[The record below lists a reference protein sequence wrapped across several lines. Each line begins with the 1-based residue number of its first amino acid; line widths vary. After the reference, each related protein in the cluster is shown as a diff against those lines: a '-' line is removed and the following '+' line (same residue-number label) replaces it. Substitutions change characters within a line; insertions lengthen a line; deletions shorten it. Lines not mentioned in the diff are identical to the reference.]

1 MRRAGPGADAGSMS
15 LTPAPSSHAVVVGAS
30 MGGLAA
36 AAAVSRHVDLVTIVE
51 RDELPTSPASRSGT
65 PQGRHLHVLD
75 HALGLRPARQPVEA
89 VPDPP
94 APVQGDEP
102 PVDVGPAQAPRPQA
116 AYDGVLGA
124 EGP

>member
-75 HALGLRPARQPVEA
+75 HALGLRPEVQLCRPLGLASFATESAIRRARWRPL
-89 VPDPP
+89 
-94 APVQGDEP
+94 AP
-102 PVDVGPAQAPRPQA
+102 
-116 AYDGVLGA
+116 
-124 EGP
+124 